1 MLLVVTA
8 PASGAMDASEMG
20 ASESEEGGLLLPSGP
35 WVAGD
40 VTART
45 TVPQHGP
52 AVFEV
57 DDASLLARWE
67 PGARLALF
75 TELRLEDLVKVVE
88 GEGTSTGSA
97 DVVLERAYAE
107 VLVTASLTA
116 RLGKVFTPF
125 GLWNVIRRA
134 PLTWTVERPAAT
146 EEMFPEHAT
155 GLSLTHQTTWRGW
168 SLDATTYGPIQ
179 DEVAFRHSEER
190 GWLVGGRVAAGRG
203 VGTFFGSIGLNA
215 AAFRGWD
222 ESPWTTATGVDAE
235 LGIAGHQITGEL
247 TFRIPGDGGRTT
259 HGLYVQD
266 VIPLAP
272 LGALARDLYGVLR
285 LEYFQPRRGGA
296 AVGQLLGL
304 FWRPLPR
311 LVLRADYLFSTRT
324 LERLDPGFF
333 GSVSVLL

>member
-1 MLLVVTA
+1 
-8 PASGAMDASEMG
+8 MDASEMG
-20 ASESEEGGLLLPSGP
+20 ASESEEGGLLLPSGL

-67 PGARLALF
+67 PSARLALF

-107 VLVTASLTA
+107 VLVMPSLTA

-168 SLDATTYGPIQ
+168 SLDATNL
-179 DEVAFRHSEER
+179 RSH
-190 GWLVGGRVAAGRG
+190 
-203 VGTFFGSIGLNA
+203 
-215 AAFRGWD
+215 
-222 ESPWTTATGVDAE
+222 
-235 LGIAGHQITGEL
+235 
-247 TFRIPGDGGRTT
+247 PG
-259 HGLYVQD
+259 
-266 VIPLAP
+266 
-272 LGALARDLYGVLR
+272 
-285 LEYFQPRRGGA
+285 
-296 AVGQLLGL
+296 
-304 FWRPLPR
+304 
-311 LVLRADYLFSTRT
+311 
-324 LERLDPGFF
+324 
-333 GSVSVLL
+333 